1 VVEEVRMPVQA
12 GREGAF
18 EEFAR
23 RHGDYALCGVGAL
36 ANGDGVALS
45 FVGMAS
51 VPERHDG
58 DVAAAVAKLEPE
70 DDLHASAA
78 YRRRLAEQLAAR
90 VIARVTE
97 AA

>member
-1 VVEEVRMPVQA
+1 MYSTPSRFV
-12 GREGAF
+12 
-18 EEFAR
+18 
-23 RHGDYALCGVGAL
+23 GVGGVTGSSAVGGAL
-36 ANGDGVALS
+36 ATGDGVALS

>member
-1 VVEEVRMPVQA
+1 MPVQA

-36 ANGDGVALS
+36 AHGDGVALS

-70 DDLHASAA
+70 DDLQPAPRTGAGSPSSS
-78 YRRRLAEQLAAR
+78 RRA
-90 VIARVTE
+90 
-97 AA
+97 